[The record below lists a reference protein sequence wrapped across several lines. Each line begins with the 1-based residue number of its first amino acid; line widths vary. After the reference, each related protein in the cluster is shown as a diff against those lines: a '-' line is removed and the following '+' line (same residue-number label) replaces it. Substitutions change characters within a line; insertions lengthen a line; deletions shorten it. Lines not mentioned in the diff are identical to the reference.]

1 MTNRSG
7 TEELRCIEF
16 VERVTDYLDGA
27 VTEDERHRIDEH
39 LEEGCQGCRATLDQF
54 QTVIRMAGRLT
65 AEDIA
70 SLDPLLR
77 DRLLATLR
85 TPRRR

>member
-7 TEELRCIEF
+7 PKELKCIEF
-16 VERVTDYLDGA
+16 VEMVTDYLDRA
-27 VTEDERHRIDEH
+27 VREDERQRIDEH
-39 LEEGCQGCRATLDQF
+39 LEGCQGCRATLDQF
-54 QTVIRMAGRLT
+54 QTLIRLAGRLT
-65 AEDIA
+65 AEDVA

-85 TPRRR
+85 IPRRR